1 MPRLSA
7 LIDRLYSS
15 PIRHPSDAPS
25 ATIHIGAGRRG
36 SFLCRLPRNLSDR
49 LLRDRD
55 PRPAFRCPVLRGLS
69 PRGVPLTP
77 TVWNPIDF
85 PTLPLPKSLTIP
97 LLSANPIACACTS
110 QPPTWE
116 VTIVG
121 EPRTESHN
129 SPPDHLFPSSPLSLP
144 DKQTASCLC
153 SWAPF
158 FYAAHLPLLPSPFF
172 FCIPLSSFPSA
183 DGFF

>member
-1 MPRLSA
+1 MSRVARVVTPGGAPDPYCMEPNRFPHPT
-7 LIDRLYSS
+7 SS
-15 PIRHPSDAPS
+15 KKSHHPSPLRQPYS
-25 ATIHIGAGRRG
+25 
-36 SFLCRLPRNLSDR
+36 LCMH
-49 LLRDRD
+49 
-55 PRPAFRCPVLRGLS
+55 
-69 PRGVPLTP
+69 
-77 TVWNPIDF
+77 F
-85 PTLPLPKSLTIP
+85 PTTHMKSPCL
-97 LLSANPIACACTS
+97 A
-110 QPPTWE
+110 PTWE

-172 FCIPLSSFPSA
+172 FCIPLSSFPSVSSDLPVLTPSPPSFC
-183 DGFF
+183 DGELTPTGHRAPVDPSL